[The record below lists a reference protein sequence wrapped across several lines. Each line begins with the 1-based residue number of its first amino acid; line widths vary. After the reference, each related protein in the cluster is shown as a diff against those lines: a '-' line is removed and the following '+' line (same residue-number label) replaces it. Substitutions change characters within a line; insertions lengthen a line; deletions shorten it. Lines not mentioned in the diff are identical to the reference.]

1 MLVGRL
7 MPAVNHRGSLTPVTV
22 SNDMLYAKGPLN
34 SIRIFVL
41 KMQYLIGII
50 KMKTKPIRRA
60 PAIKYI
66 VACKLSCQRVI
77 AVTRRIADGR
87 SNMPLIQISV

>member
-22 SNDMLYAKGPLN
+22 SKGILNAKGPLN

-41 KMQYLIGII
+41 KMLYLMGII
-50 KMKTKPIRRA
+50 QMKTIAIRRA
-60 PAIKYI
+60 TAIKYTE
-66 VACKLSCQRVI
+66 VCELSGQIVI
-77 AVTRRIADGR
+77 AVTNTIADGR
-87 SNMPLIQISV
+87 SNMPFIQISV